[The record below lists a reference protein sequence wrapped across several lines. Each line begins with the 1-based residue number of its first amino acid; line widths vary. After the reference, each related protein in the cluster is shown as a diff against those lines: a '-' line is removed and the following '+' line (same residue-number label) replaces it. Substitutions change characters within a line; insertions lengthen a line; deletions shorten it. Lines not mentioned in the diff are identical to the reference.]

1 MSFATL
7 VAEANA
13 AFRAGKST
21 SLGADARVSKLD
33 GAARAFR
40 SAAAAATT
48 ASDRL
53 VLLRNVA
60 ACAYNQCILELS
72 DVKVKRG
79 AAEALFRWRC
89 GLEAAIH
96 CIQQALAV
104 DAAATKIGDL
114 DRDEWLERLL
124 DTIATW
130 VETTSTVSC
139 AASPAHFA
147 Q

>member
-1 MSFATL
+1 MGPTHGRE
-7 VAEANA
+7 AERRHALDQ
-13 AFRAGKST
+13 AG
-21 SLGADARVSKLD
+21 
-33 GAARAFR
+33 R
-40 SAAAAATT
+40 S
-48 ASDRL
+48 S
-53 VLLRNVA
+53 
-60 ACAYNQCILELS
+60 
-72 DVKVKRG
+72 
-79 AAEALFRWRC
+79 